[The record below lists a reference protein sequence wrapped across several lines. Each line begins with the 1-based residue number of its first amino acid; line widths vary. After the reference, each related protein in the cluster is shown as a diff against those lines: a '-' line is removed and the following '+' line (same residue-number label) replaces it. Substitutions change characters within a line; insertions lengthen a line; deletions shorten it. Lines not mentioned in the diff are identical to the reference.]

1 MKMFSLYLYVVG
13 LDGFTVFPGSPLA
26 VDTQTLINTNAHM
39 HNILLLL
46 AHSNKNIICFTLTTP
61 SNIKKKRKRKEKKR
75 IWKENSKYDQII
87 VQ

>member
-26 VDTQTLINTNAHM
+26 VDTKTLINTNAHM

-46 AHSNKNIICFTLTTP
+46 AHSNKNIICFTPTTP
-61 SNIKKKRKRKEKKR
+61 SNIKKNGKRKGKKKFGKK
-75 IWKENSKYDQII
+75 IPSMIKL
-87 VQ
+87 